1 MATNKLSRVHIY
13 VICGFLTVL
22 ALGRMIYKTTVLKF
36 SLRPGRQTSIWLV
49 EAQVT
54 FRAKGG
60 PVRVSL
66 AAPDKSP
73 GCTILEQNADVAG
86 YGCIKENDEDG
97 DMRVIW
103 TTRNA
108 EGRQTLTY
116 RLQVY
121 DAVGSQNYEPAPPP
135 PKPKPPALEKQ
146 LQIAAKAVLAE
157 ATKHSDTR
165 ESFTAQLLRMISKD
179 SPTREIRVLLF
190 EPEYARSPV
199 KLAMDLLAMK
209 GIPARTALGVQLED
223 GKRRQPLEELLEVY
237 TDNGW
242 TLFDPVT
249 GKRGLP
255 PKFVLWQRGGE
266 SLLDIE
272 GGTKSRISI
281 SVLRNV
287 LPEEDLLELRAK
299 SGRFGTG
306 FLSIYSLPVSEQNM
320 IKKLLLVPL
329 GALVVV
335 LMRNVVGLTMSG
347 TFMPVLIAL
356 AFMESRI
363 LTGMLLFIVIIAVGL
378 VIRSHLTKLNLLLVP
393 RISACVIVVVILMTL
408 MSVLSYRLGLP
419 QGMAV
424 TFFPMIIIAWTIE
437 RASITAEEA
446 GTWEAVKQVS
456 ASLFTAVLVYLA
468 ISNRYVAHLT
478 FAFPE
483 VTLIVLAAILMLGTY
498 TGYRLLEL
506 RRFEPLVKK

>member
-1 MATNKLSRVHIY
+1 MATKLPRIHIY
-13 VICGFLTVL
+13 FICGLLTAL
-22 ALGRMIYKTTVLKF
+22 GLGRMIYKTTVLGF
-36 SLRPGRQTSIWLV
+36 SLRPGKQTPVWLV

-54 FRAKGG
+54 FRARGG

-66 AAPDKSP
+66 AVPDKSP
-73 GCTILEQNADVAG
+73 GCTILDQNPAVAG
-86 YGCIKENDEDG
+86 YGDSREYVDG
-97 DMRVIW
+97 NLRVIW

-108 EGRQTLTY
+108 KGRQTLTY

-121 DAVGSQNYEPAPPP
+121 DAVGSTEYEPAAEP
-135 PKPKPPALEKQ
+135 PKPVAPAMEKQ
-146 LQIAAKAVLAE
+146 LKAAAKEILSE
-157 ATKHSDTR
+157 ATKHSSNR
-165 ESFTAQLLRMISKD
+165 VSFTGQLLRMINKD
-179 SPTREIRVLLF
+179 SPSQAVRVLLA
-190 EPEYARSPV
+190 EPEYAKSSV
-199 KLAMDLLAMK
+199 KLAIDLLSLK
-209 GIPARTALGVQLED
+209 GIPARLARGVQLED

-237 TDNGW
+237 TKEGW
-242 TLFDPVT
+242 TLFDPIT
-249 GKRGLP
+249 GQQGLP
-255 PKFVLWQRGGE
+255 PRFILWQQGGE

-272 GGTKSRISI
+272 GGTKSRVHI

-287 LPEEDLLELRAK
+287 LPEADLLNMRAK
-299 SGRFGTG
+299 SAGEGKG

-329 GALVVV
+329 GALIVV

-356 AFMESRI
+356 AFMETRI
-363 LTGMLLFIVIIAVGL
+363 LSGIVIFIVIVAIGL
-378 VIRSHLTKLNLLLVP
+378 MIRSHLTRLNLLLVP
-393 RISACVIVVVILMTL
+393 RISACVIVVIILMTL
-408 MSVLSYRLGLP
+408 MSVISYHLGLP

-437 RASITAEEA
+437 RMSITAEEA
-446 GTWEAVKQVS
+446 GTWEAIKQVS
-456 ASLFTAVLVYLA
+456 ASLFTAVVVYLA
-468 ISNRYVAHLT
+468 ITNPFIAHLT

-483 VTLIVLAAILMLGTY
+483 MTLILLAAILLLGTY

>member
-1 MATNKLSRVHIY
+1 MATRKLSRSHLF
-13 VICGFLTVL
+13 VICGLLTVL
-22 ALGRMIYKTTVLKF
+22 GVGRVIYKTTALGY
-36 SLRPGRQTSIWLV
+36 SLRPGKQTSIWLV

-54 FRAKGG
+54 FRATGG

-66 AAPDKSP
+66 AAPGTSP
-73 GCTILEQNADVAG
+73 GCKILDQNPAVAG
-86 YGCIKENDEDG
+86 YGDAKESVDG
-97 DMRVIW
+97 NQRVIW
-103 TTRNA
+103 TTRQA
-108 EGRQTLTY
+108 KGRQTLTY

-121 DAVGSQNYEPAPPP
+121 DAVGLRDFEPASAP
-135 PKPKPPALEKQ
+135 PKPVFPAMER
-146 LQIAAKAVLAE
+146 QIKTAAKEVLAE
-157 ATKHSDTR
+157 ATKHSSGR
-165 ESFTAQLLRMISKD
+165 LSFTGQLLRMMNRD
-179 SPTREIRVLLF
+179 SPSQAMKVLQA
-190 EPEYARSPV
+190 EPEYARSSV
-199 KLAMDLLAMK
+199 KLAIDLLAMK
-209 GIPARTALGVQLED
+209 GIPARLARGVQLED

-237 TDNGW
+237 TKRGW
-242 TLFDPVT
+242 TLFDPIS

-255 PKFVLWQRGGE
+255 PRFVLWQRGGE

-281 SVLRNV
+281 SVIRNV
-287 LPEEDLLELRAK
+287 LPEEDLLKIRSQ

-306 FLSIYSLPVSEQNM
+306 FLSIYSLPVSEQNI

-335 LMRNVVGLTMSG
+335 LMRNVVGLTTSG

-356 AFMESRI
+356 AFMETRI
-363 LTGMLLFIVIIAVGL
+363 ISGVILFVVIIAVGL

-393 RISACVIVVVILMTL
+393 RISACVIVVIILMTL

-456 ASLFTAVLVYLA
+456 ASLLTALLVYLV
-468 ISNRYVAHLT
+468 ITNRFVAHVT

-483 VTLIVLAAILMLGTY
+483 VTLIVLAAILLLGTY

>member
-1 MATNKLSRVHIY
+1 MATKRLSRLHMY
-13 VICGFLTVL
+13 VICGLLTAL
-22 ALGRMIYKTTVLKF
+22 AVGRVIYKTTVLKY
-36 SLRPGRQTSIWLV
+36 SLRPGKQTSIWLV

-54 FRAKGG
+54 FTAKGG

-73 GCTILEQNADVAG
+73 GFKILDQNAAAAG
-86 YGCIKENDEDG
+86 YGFAKETVNG
-97 DMRVIW
+97 DLRAIW

-108 EGRQTLTY
+108 KGRQTLTY

-121 DAVGSQNYEPAPPP
+121 DVFGSRAYEPGPEP
-135 PKPKPPALEKQ
+135 PKPTFPAMEKH
-146 LQIAAKAVLAE
+146 LKTAAKEVLEE
-157 ATKHSDTR
+157 ATKHSSSR
-165 ESFTAQLLRMISKD
+165 LSFTGQLLRMMNRQTPSQAMQ
-179 SPTREIRVLLF
+179 VLLG
-190 EPEYARSPV
+190 ETDYAKSPV
-199 KLAMDLLAMK
+199 KLAIDLLAMK
-209 GIPARTALGVQLED
+209 GIPARLALGVQLED

-237 TDNGW
+237 TKRGW

-255 PKFVLWQRGGE
+255 PRFVLWQQGGE
-266 SLLDIE
+266 SLLDIV
-272 GGTKSRISI
+272 GGSKSRISI
-281 SVLRNV
+281 SVIRNV
-287 LPEEDLLELRAK
+287 LPEEDLLRIRAEE
-299 SGRFGTG
+299 GRFGTR

-329 GALVVV
+329 GALIVV

-356 AFMESRI
+356 AFMETRI
-363 LTGMLLFIVIIAVGL
+363 VTGLLIFIVIVVVGL
-378 VIRSHLTKLNLLLVP
+378 MIRSHLSRLNLLLVP
-393 RISACVIVVVILMTL
+393 RISACVIVVIILMTL

-437 RASITAEEA
+437 RMSITAEES

-468 ISNRYVAHLT
+468 ITNHYVAHIT

-483 VTLIVLAAILMLGTY
+483 VTLIVLAAILLLGTY

-506 RRFEPLVKK
+506 RRFEPLVRK